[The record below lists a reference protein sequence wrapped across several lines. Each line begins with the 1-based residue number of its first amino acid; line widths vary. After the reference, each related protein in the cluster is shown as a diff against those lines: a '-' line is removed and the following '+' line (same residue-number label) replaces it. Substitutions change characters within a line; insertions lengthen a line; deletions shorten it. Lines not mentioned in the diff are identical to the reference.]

1 MTRKWDVSGC
11 KEGKTRRQ
19 LVYLSVICVHA
30 DRPSLESGGH
40 CGAEWTNVEQLSSF
54 TSELWPVLR
63 TQVVAEGLDPGLSSR
78 PPLRSH
84 RSIFWALDP
93 LWF

>member
-1 MTRKWDVSGC
+1 MYLGIQRGRPGGS
-11 KEGKTRRQ
+11 
-19 LVYLSVICVHA
+19 LSVCLSSVNMRIGPLWRVA
-30 DRPSLESGGH
+30 GY
-40 CGAEWTNVEQLSSF
+40 CGAEWTDMEQLSSF

-63 TQVVAEGLDPGLSSR
+63 TQVVAKGPDPGLSSR
-78 PPLRSH
+78 PPSRSH